1 MLVVRAIVTAFSF
14 FSAIP
19 MPYLEWDDANMRYM
33 MAAFPLV
40 GLVIGALWWLWG
52 QASFAASFGAMLRGV
67 GFALVPVLVTGGIHL
82 DGMADVIDAQSSH
95 ASPERKREILK
106 DPHVGSFAII
116 GTCSYLMA
124 FAALASELNAAQLP
138 ALTCIPIVSR
148 CLSGLVTVTLRTS
161 KSEGMLAAEQASADA
176 RVVRLVL
183 ACAWVAATAYL
194 LVTAPAAALLAT
206 VASWAVVASVWH
218 LAKTQFGGMSG
229 DLAGY
234 LLQMVELAMLAAL
247 VVNGRLWW
255 S

>member
-1 MLVVRAIVTAFSF
+1 MLVIRAIITAFSF

-19 MPYLEWDDANMRYM
+19 MPNLAWDDSNMRYM

-40 GLVIGALWWLWG
+40 GLVIGGLWWLWG
-52 QASFAASFGAMLRGV
+52 QACAIAAFGPMLRGV
-67 GFALVPVLVTGGIHL
+67 GFVLIPVLVTGGIHL
-82 DGMADVIDAQSSH
+82 DGLSDVIDAQSSH

-106 DPHVGSFAII
+106 DPHVGAFAII

-124 FAALASELNAAQLP
+124 FAALASEIVTTQLP
-138 ALTCIPIVSR
+138 ALVCIPLISR

-161 KSEGMLAAEQASADA
+161 KNNGMLAAEQTLADA

-183 ACAWVAATAYL
+183 AGTWAAATTAML
-194 LVTAPAAALLAT
+194 LSAPAAAVLAT
-206 VASWAVVASVWH
+206 VASLAVVASVWR

-234 LLQMVELAMLAAL
+234 LLQMVELAMLATL
-247 VVNGRLWW
+247 VIVGRLW
-255 S
+255 